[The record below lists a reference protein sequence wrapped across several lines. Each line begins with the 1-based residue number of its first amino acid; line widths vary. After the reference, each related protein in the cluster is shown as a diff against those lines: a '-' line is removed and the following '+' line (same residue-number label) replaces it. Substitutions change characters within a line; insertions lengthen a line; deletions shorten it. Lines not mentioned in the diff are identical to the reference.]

1 MALQVAEVMEEF
13 KLSSSGL
20 SPEETYDDTDDIP
33 TLGITA
39 QTSARFASSASIAS
53 EASSY

>member
-1 MALQVAEVMEEF
+1 MEEF